1 MGFPFP
7 DYLQALMDQL
17 TKYDI
22 AIIGGGLAGL
32 SLAIQCTKSGF
43 TTALYEKEIYPF
55 HKVCGEYISLESE
68 YFLASLGVSIKD
80 LQLPI
85 IKKLHITDGYGN
97 LYHFDLP
104 LGGFGI
110 SRFMLDEMLY
120 QIALK
125 VGVHVFTNTKVQSVV
140 FNNQHFSIS
149 TNQHQHK
156 ATIAI
161 GSFGKRSNL
170 DVKLKR
176 PFINHKKGGLE
187 NYIGIKYHIKYAYPN
202 DLITLHNFKNG
213 YCGISKIE
221 GDKYCL
227 CYLTTANN
235 LKDSNSS
242 IKQME
247 TNILYKNP
255 QLKHI
260 FNNAEFLYEEP
271 LAISQISFSKK
282 AQVEDHILM
291 IGDTA
296 SLITPLCGNGM
307 SMALHASKLAFN
319 EIKAYLNQD
328 ISRRDM
334 EINYTN
340 NWRDHFS
347 KRLFIGRIV
356 QRLFGGTLSTHLFLE
371 MMATNKWLAKKIINA
386 THGKV
391 F

>member
-1 MGFPFP
+1 MH
-7 DYLQALMDQL
+7 QL

-32 SLAIQCTKSGF
+32 SLAIQCAKNGF
-43 TTALYEKEIYPF
+43 TTALYEKETYPF

-68 YFLASLGVSIKD
+68 DFLASLGISIKD

-85 IKKLHITDGYGN
+85 IKQLHITDGYGN
-97 LYHFDLP
+97 LYQFNLP

-120 QIALK
+120 QIALQ
-125 VGVHVFTNTKVQSVV
+125 VGVHVFTNTKVQSIV
-140 FNNQHFSIS
+140 FNNHHFSIS
-149 TNQHQHK
+149 TNQHQYK
-156 ATIAI
+156 ATIAV

-176 PFINHKKGGLE
+176 PFINHKKGRLQ

-202 DLITLHNFKNG
+202 NLITLHNFKNG

-235 LKDSNSS
+235 LKVNNSS

-247 TNILYKNP
+247 ASVLHKNP

-260 FNNAEFLYEEP
+260 FNNAEFLYQEP

-296 SLITPLCGNGM
+296 GLITPLCGNGM

-319 EIKAYLNQD
+319 QIKAYLNQD

-340 NWRDHFS
+340 NWREHFS
-347 KRLFIGRIV
+347 KRLFIGRLV
-356 QRLFGGTLSTHLFLE
+356 QRLFGGTLSTYIFLK
-371 MMATNKWLAKKIINA
+371 MMSHNKWLAKTIISA

>member
-1 MGFPFP
+1 
-7 DYLQALMDQL
+7 MDQL
-17 TKYDI
+17 TKYDV

-32 SLAIQCTKSGF
+32 SLAIQCAKSGF
-43 TTALYEKEIYPF
+43 STALYEKENYPF

-68 YFLASLGVSIKD
+68 DFLASLGISIRD

-85 IKKLHITDGYGN
+85 IKNLNVTDGYGN
-97 LYHFDLP
+97 LYNFTLP

-120 QIALK
+120 NIALQA
-125 VGVHVFTNTKVQSVV
+125 GVYVFTNTKVQNII
-140 FNNQHFSIS
+140 FNNQQFAIS
-149 TNQHQHK
+149 TNQYQHK
-156 ATIAI
+156 ATIAV

-176 PFINHKKGGLE
+176 PFINNKKGGLQ
-187 NYIGIKYHIKYAYPN
+187 NFIGIKYHIKYAYPN

-227 CYLTTANN
+227 CYLTTADN
-235 LKDSNSS
+235 LKDNNSS

-247 TNILYKNP
+247 ASVLYKNP
-255 QLKHI
+255 QLKYI
-260 FNNAEFLYEEP
+260 FNNAEFLYKEP

-296 SLITPLCGNGM
+296 GLITPLCGNGM
-307 SMALHASKLAFN
+307 SMALHASKLAFT
-319 EIKAYLNQD
+319 EIKAYLQQD
-328 ISRRDM
+328 ISRKDM
-334 EINYTN
+334 ELNYTY
-340 NWRDHFS
+340 NWKEQFA
-347 KRLFIGRIV
+347 KRLFIGRLV
-356 QRLFGGTLSTHLFLE
+356 QRLFGGNLSTYFFLKL
-371 MMATNKWLAKKIINA
+371 MNSNRWLANKLITA
-386 THGKV
+386 THGKT

>member
-1 MGFPFP
+1 
-7 DYLQALMDQL
+7 MDQL
-17 TKYDI
+17 TKYDV

-32 SLAIQCTKSGF
+32 SLAIQCAKSGF
-43 TTALYEKEIYPF
+43 STALYEKETYPF

-68 YFLASLGVSIKD
+68 DFLASLGISIRD

-85 IKKLHITDGYGN
+85 IKNLNVTDGYGN
-97 LYHFDLP
+97 LYNFALP

-120 QIALK
+120 NIALQA
-125 VGVHVFTNTKVQSVV
+125 GVYVFTNTKVQNII
-140 FNNQHFSIS
+140 FNNQQFAIS
-149 TNQHQHK
+149 TNQYQHK
-156 ATIAI
+156 ATIAV

-176 PFINHKKGGLE
+176 PFINNKKGGLQ
-187 NYIGIKYHIKYAYPN
+187 NFIGIKYHIKYAYPN

-227 CYLTTANN
+227 CYLTTADN
-235 LKDSNSS
+235 LKDNNSS

-247 TNILYKNP
+247 ASVLYKNP
-255 QLKHI
+255 QLKYI
-260 FNNAEFLYEEP
+260 FNNAEFLYKEP

-296 SLITPLCGNGM
+296 GLITPLCGNGM
-307 SMALHASKLAFN
+307 SMALHASKLAFT
-319 EIKAYLNQD
+319 EIKAYLQQD
-328 ISRRDM
+328 ISRKDM
-334 EINYTN
+334 ELNYTY
-340 NWRDHFS
+340 NWKEQFA
-347 KRLFIGRIV
+347 KRLFIGRLV
-356 QRLFGGTLSTHLFLE
+356 QRLFGGNLSTYFFLKL
-371 MMATNKWLAKKIINA
+371 MNSNRWLANKLITA
-386 THGKV
+386 THGKT